1 MTLRQIVSDF
11 FGDYVGK
18 FLEIGADGC
27 NINYEE
33 EPCSHLLVKGW
44 YGLYCE
50 PNPFTLGNL
59 IKDCSQYKTDI
70 ICSAVSSTNK
80 LTEFYTSES
89 HPYLSSMEST
99 WIDSC
104 SQTMPEYFTLQER
117 KEYKVFLNTVTPQE
131 IFEKFGYDFDCI
143 SVDIELYPPQT
154 HQIILDMDFN
164 KLKTRMLIVE
174 GSFKYTDEYMESF
187 GFSKQINKHNTIYVR

>member
-18 FLEIGADGC
+18 FLEIGANDC
-27 NINYEE
+27 DVDYDE
-33 EPCSHLLVKGW
+33 EPCSHLLEKGW

-50 PNPFTLGNL
+50 PNPFSLVNL
-59 IKDCSQYKTDI
+59 IKETEKYNADI
-70 ICSAVSSTNK
+70 ICSAVSSTNN

-104 SQTMPEYFTLQER
+104 LRVMPEYFSLQER
-117 KEYKVFLNTVTPQE
+117 KEYKVFLNTITPQE

-143 SVDIELYPPQT
+143 SIDIELYPPQT
-154 HQIILDMDFN
+154 HQIILGMDFN

-174 GSFKYTDEYMESF
+174 GSFIFTDQYMKSF
-187 GFSKQINKHNTIYVR
+187 GFSSRIYDNNTIYTR